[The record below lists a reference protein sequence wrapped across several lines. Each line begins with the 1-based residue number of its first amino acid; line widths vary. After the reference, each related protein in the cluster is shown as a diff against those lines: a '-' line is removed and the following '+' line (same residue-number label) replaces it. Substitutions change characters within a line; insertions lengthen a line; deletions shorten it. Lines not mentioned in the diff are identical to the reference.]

1 LNKGDY
7 AEMVKII
14 TDSTSDISPEL
25 AKKLGIHVVP
35 GYIQFGKEIYRDGV
49 DISKPGFY
57 HKLIDYPIHPQT
69 SEASPKDFAEIYSRY
84 EHEAEGIVSIH
95 ISSKISRMYDAARK
109 GKEMAKAQ
117 YDIEVI
123 DSNFASIG
131 LGLVVIAAAKLAN
144 VGGGIQDIVNETKI
158 IIGQV
163 SMFGLFD
170 TMKYVAKGGRV
181 TKHVMELSS
190 IFLIKP
196 LLTFRNGEIVADGLA
211 RTHSSGMERLFE
223 YARDVPR
230 IQDMSI
236 AYSTDYSSAV
246 ALKQRL
252 GSIFPEQRIRIE
264 QIGAALGAHSGPDAL
279 FVAFRRAE

>member
-1 LNKGDY
+1 
-7 AEMVKII
+7 MVKII
-14 TDSTSDISPEL
+14 TDSTSDISPEQ
-25 AKKLGIHVVP
+25 AKNLGIHVVP
-35 GYIQFGKEIYRDGV
+35 GYIRFGKEIYRDGV

-57 HKLIDYPIHPQT
+57 QKLIDYPIHPQT

-95 ISSKISRMYDAARK
+95 ISSKISRMYDSALK
-109 GKEMAKAQ
+109 GKKKAKAQ
-117 YDIEVI
+117 YAIEVI

-131 LGLVVIAAAKLAN
+131 LGLIVIAAARLAN
-144 VGGGIQDIVNETKI
+144 AGGSIQDIVNETKRA
-158 IIGQV
+158 IGQI

-190 IFLIKP
+190 IFRIKL
-196 LLTFRNGEIVADGLA
+196 LLTFRDGEIVAEGLA
-211 RTHSSGMERLFE
+211 RTHSGGMERLFE
-223 YARDVPR
+223 YIINAPR
-230 IQDMSI
+230 IQDLSI
-236 AYSTDYSSAV
+236 AYSTDYNSAI

-252 GSIFPEQRIRIE
+252 GSLFPEQRIRIE

>member
-1 LNKGDY
+1 
-7 AEMVKII
+7 MIKII
-14 TDSTSDISPEL
+14 TDSTSDISSEQ
-25 AKKLGIHVVP
+25 AKNLGIHVVP
-35 GYIQFGKEIYRDGV
+35 GYIRFGKEIYRDGV

-57 HKLIDYPIHPQT
+57 QKLIDYPVHPQT

-95 ISSKISRMYDAARK
+95 ISSKISRMYDSALK
-109 GKEMAKAQ
+109 GKKQVKAQ
-117 YDIEVI
+117 YAIEVI

-131 LGLVVIAAAKLAN
+131 LGLIVIAAARLAN
-144 VGGGIQDIVNETKI
+144 AGGSIQDIVQETKRA
-158 IIGQV
+158 IGQI

-190 IFLIKP
+190 IFQIKP
-196 LLTFRNGEIVADGLA
+196 LLTFRDGEIVAEGLA
-211 RTHSSGMERLFE
+211 RTHKGGMDRLFE
-223 YARDVPR
+223 YTRNAPR
-230 IQDMSI
+230 IQDLSI
-236 AYSTDYSSAV
+236 AYSTDYNSAI

-252 GSIFPEQRIRIE
+252 GSVFPEQRIRIE

>member
-1 LNKGDY
+1 
-7 AEMVKII
+7 MVKII
-14 TDSTSDISPEL
+14 TDSTSDISPEQ
-25 AKKLGIHVVP
+25 AKNLGIHVVP
-35 GYIQFGKEIYRDGV
+35 GYIRFGKEIYRDGV

-57 HKLIDYPIHPQT
+57 QKLIDYPIHPQT

-95 ISSKISRMYDAARK
+95 ISSKISRMYDSARK
-109 GKEMAKAQ
+109 GKKKAKAQ
-117 YDIEVI
+117 YAIEVI

-131 LGLVVIAAAKLAN
+131 LGLIVIAAARLAN
-144 VGGGIQDIVNETKI
+144 AGGSIQDIVNETKRAI
-158 IIGQV
+158 SQI

-170 TMKYVAKGGRV
+170 TMKYIAKGGRV

-190 IFLIKP
+190 IFRIKP
-196 LLTFRNGEIVADGLA
+196 LLTFRDGEIVAEGLA
-211 RTHSSGMERLFE
+211 RTHKSGMDRLFE
-223 YARDVPR
+223 YTRNAPR
-230 IQDMSI
+230 IQDLSI
-236 AYSTDYSSAV
+236 AYSTDYNSAI

-252 GSIFPEQRIRIE
+252 GSVFPEQRIRIE

>member
-1 LNKGDY
+1 
-7 AEMVKII
+7 MVKII
-14 TDSTSDISPEL
+14 TDSTSDISPEQ
-25 AKKLGIHVVP
+25 AKNLGIHVVP
-35 GYIQFGKEIYRDGV
+35 GYIRFGKEIYRDGV

-57 HKLIDYPIHPQT
+57 QKLIDYPIHPQT

-95 ISSKISRMYDAARK
+95 ISSKISRMYDSARK
-109 GKEMAKAQ
+109 GKKKVKAQ
-117 YDIEVI
+117 YAIEVI

-131 LGLVVIAAAKLAN
+131 LGLIVIAAARLAN
-144 VGGGIQDIVNETKI
+144 AGGSIQDIVNETKRA
-158 IIGQV
+158 IGQI

-190 IFLIKP
+190 IFQIKP
-196 LLTFRNGEIVADGLA
+196 LLTFRDGEIVAEGLA
-211 RTHSSGMERLFE
+211 RTHKGGMERLFE
-223 YARDVPR
+223 YTRNAPR
-230 IQDMSI
+230 IQDLSI
-236 AYSTDYSSAV
+236 AYSTDYNSAI

-252 GSIFPEQRIRIE
+252 GSVFPEQRIRIE
-264 QIGAALGAHSGPDAL
+264 QIGAALGAHAGPDAL